1 MVALIPRPPS
11 ATTPLAAHAPAF
23 LDSGTAFL
31 RAAERDHLGR
41 KRFGP
46 VVTVNTICLA
56 VEHLLYGLCLSWG
69 LLPEGSCLIGLA
81 AESVHATPLAESA
94 TERSAQLSGLL
105 DVCFLFPNTRIEDL
119 RPEDADLAIV
129 WGRELAET
137 IHRALPSSSPL
148 IPNRATEEEC
158 PCPTPPSI

>member
-1 MVALIPRPPS
+1 MKAPTMVAPIPRPPS
-11 ATTPLAAHAPAF
+11 ATPLAAHAPAF
-23 LDSGTAFL
+23 LDSGDAFL

-69 LLPEGSCLIGLA
+69 LLPEGSCLIGLTND
-81 AESVHATPLAESA
+81 SVHATPLPEPAPA
-94 TERSAQLSGLL
+94 RSAQLSGLL
-105 DVCFLFPNTRIEDL
+105 DVCSLFPETRIGDL
-119 RPEDADLAIV
+119 RPEDADQAIV

-137 IHRALPSSSPL
+137 IHRALPSASPL
-148 IPNRATEEEC
+148 TPNHAN
-158 PCPTPPSI
+158 